1 MRSISPKALGV
12 FLVAMAAMSGSTVLR
27 AAEPDGPEA
36 LIGAK
41 EALIIAVSTRAGDK
55 FGKTASRAEQKGILD
70 YYAAPDAKLLWVDEN
85 GLTSS
90 AKAVMAEIGKADDYG
105 LRASDYDL
113 PRANGLGGGDTQ
125 ALADA
130 EIKLSLAALR
140 YARDARGGRI
150 EPVRLD
156 PNLDPTLA
164 LPDPL
169 QVMESLAI
177 RSDAAGYLRSFQ
189 PSQPQFEALRKA
201 LLAARGG
208 NKPDDDI
215 VRVPDG
221 PALKLG
227 VEDEQVE
234 LLRTRLN
241 IETPAAGDAKRFD
254 EAVEE
259 AVKRFQMTHGA
270 VPDGV
275 VGPGT
280 RRLLNRQG
288 QSASNP
294 TRVKQILINM
304 ERWRWLPSDL
314 GSFYV
319 AANIPEFMVKVV
331 DDGKPVFTTRI
342 VVGKPDKQTP
352 VFSNEM
358 QEIVFNPYWNVPNS
372 IKVDE
377 LMPSIRG
384 GGDWFF
390 GGGGGGWDTSVFERN
405 GLRVAIGNREVDPS
419 TLDWSR
425 IDIRSLN
432 VYQPPGPTNVLGTIK
447 FLFPNKHDVYMHDTT
462 QKNLFAKTVR
472 AESHG
477 CMRVQNPDQF
487 AVTLLKRVQGWQ
499 ASQVASA
506 IATGEDQHVPLKRK
520 IPVYITYFTL
530 WVNADGSIST
540 FNDIYGH
547 DSRMAAAL
555 FGEPLPMAYEQPQMV
570 EDYAVNQPPPRAY
583 QQQQPQRRRGN
594 GRPINT
600 IADSISAFINN

>member
-1 MRSISPKALGV
+1 VRLISPKALGV
-12 FLVAMAAMSGSTVLR
+12 FLVAMATMSGSTILR

-41 EALIIAVSTRAGDK
+41 EALIITVATRASDR
-55 FGKTASRAEQKGILD
+55 FGKAASRAEQQGILD

-85 GLTSS
+85 GLNAR
-90 AKAVMAEIGKADDYG
+90 AKAVMEEIGKADDYG
-105 LRASDYDL
+105 LRASDYKL
-113 PRANGLGGGDTQ
+113 PKADGLSGADTQ

-130 EIKLSLAALR
+130 EITLSLAALR

-150 EPVRLD
+150 EPVRID

-177 RSDAAGYLRSFQ
+177 RSDAAAYLRSFQ

-208 NKPDDDI
+208 KPEDDI
-215 VRVPDG
+215 VRIPDG
-221 PALKLG
+221 PTLKLG
-227 VEDEQVE
+227 VEDGQVE

-241 IETPAAGDAKRFD
+241 IETPASGNAKRFD

-280 RRLLNRQG
+280 RRLLNRQS
-288 QSASNP
+288 QHASSS
-294 TRVKQILINM
+294 TRFKQILVNM

-358 QEIVFNPYWNVPNS
+358 KEIVFNPYWNVPNS
-372 IKVDE
+372 IKVEE

-390 GGGGGGWDTSVFERN
+390 GGGAGGWDTSVFARN
-405 GLRVAIGNREVDPS
+405 GLRVAIGTREVDPS
-419 TLDWSR
+419 MLDWSR

-432 VYQPPGPTNVLGTIK
+432 VYQPPGPTNVLGTVK

-487 AVTLLKRVQGWQ
+487 AVTLLKHVQGWS
-499 ASQVASA
+499 ASQVSSA
-506 IATGEDQHVPLKRK
+506 IANSEDEHVALKQK
-520 IPVYITYFTL
+520 IPVYINYFTL
-530 WVNADGSIST
+530 WVNADGSISS
-540 FNDIYGH
+540 FRDIYGH

-555 FGEPLPMAYEQPQMV
+555 FGEPLPMAYEPPQMV
-570 EDYAVNQPPPRAY
+570 DDYAVNQPPPRAY
-583 QQQQPQRRRGN
+583 QQQRRRG

>member
-1 MRSISPKALGV
+1 VRLISPKALGV
-12 FLVAMAAMSGSTVLR
+12 FLVAMATMSGSTILR

-41 EALIIAVSTRAGDK
+41 EALIITVATRASDR
-55 FGKTASRAEQKGILD
+55 FGKAASRAEQQGILD

-85 GLTSS
+85 GLNAR
-90 AKAVMAEIGKADDYG
+90 AKAVMEEIGKADDYG
-105 LRASDYDL
+105 LRASDYKL
-113 PRANGLGGGDTQ
+113 PKADGLSGADTQ

-130 EIKLSLAALR
+130 EITLSLAALR

-150 EPVRLD
+150 EPVRID

-177 RSDAAGYLRSFQ
+177 RSDAAAYLRSFQ

-208 NKPDDDI
+208 KPEDDI
-215 VRVPDG
+215 VRIPDG

-227 VEDEQVE
+227 VEDGQVE

-241 IETPAAGDAKRFD
+241 IETPASGNAKRFD

-280 RRLLNRQG
+280 RRLLNRQS
-288 QSASNP
+288 QHASSS
-294 TRVKQILINM
+294 TRFKQILVNM

-358 QEIVFNPYWNVPNS
+358 KEIVFNPYWNVPNS
-372 IKVDE
+372 IKVEE

-390 GGGGGGWDTSVFERN
+390 GGGAGGWDTSVFARN
-405 GLRVAIGNREVDPS
+405 GLRVAIGTREVDPS
-419 TLDWSR
+419 MLDWSR

-432 VYQPPGPTNVLGTIK
+432 VYQPPGPTNVLGTVK

-487 AVTLLKRVQGWQ
+487 AVTLLKHVQGWS
-499 ASQVASA
+499 APQVSSA
-506 IATGEDQHVPLKRK
+506 IANSEDEHVALKQK
-520 IPVYITYFTL
+520 IPVYINYFTL
-530 WVNADGSIST
+530 WVNADGSISS
-540 FNDIYGH
+540 FRDIYGH

-555 FGEPLPMAYEQPQMV
+555 FGEPLPMAYEPPQMV
-570 EDYAVNQPPPRAY
+570 DDYAVNQPPPRAY
-583 QQQQPQRRRGN
+583 QQQRRRG